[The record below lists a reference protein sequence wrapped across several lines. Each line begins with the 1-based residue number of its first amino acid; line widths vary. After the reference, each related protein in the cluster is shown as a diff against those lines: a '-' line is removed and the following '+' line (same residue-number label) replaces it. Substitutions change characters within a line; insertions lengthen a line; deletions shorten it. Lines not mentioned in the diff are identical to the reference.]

1 MGEEV
6 EGLEHH
12 AHLFPQLVDVTR
24 LGQADAIDFDMAIV
38 DGLELVE
45 GAQEGGFTRA
55 ARAHYHHH
63 FPFGYL
69 GTDVLEGVH
78 LGAVEFF
85 HAASFDNGIS
95 CCAHISPPDDV
106 PGRGRACR

>member
-12 AHLFPQLVDVTR
+12 PHLFPQLVDIPG
-24 LGQADAIDFDMAIV
+24 LGQADAIDLDMAVV

-45 GAQEGGFTRA
+45 GAQEGGFSRS

-63 FPFGYL
+63 FTFRHL
-69 GTDVLEGVH
+69 GADVLEGVH
-78 LGAVEFF
+78 LGAVELLYT
-85 HAASFDNGIS
+85 ARFDNRIS
-95 CCAHISPPDDV
+95 CFSHISPRDGV
-106 PGRGRACR
+106 PGRRGACR